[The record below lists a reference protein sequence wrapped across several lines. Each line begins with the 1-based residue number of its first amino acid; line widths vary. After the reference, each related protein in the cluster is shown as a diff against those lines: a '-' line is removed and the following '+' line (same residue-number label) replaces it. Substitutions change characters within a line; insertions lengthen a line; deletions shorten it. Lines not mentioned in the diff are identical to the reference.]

1 MEYKLVGDIM
11 QALQITLGQ
20 GEEVFAEAGAM
31 LYMGPGIDLQAELV
45 FVRHRQHR
53 SLDRVHEALRR
64 RAFRRRSDSSC
75 RSTQARDGCS
85 CTPGKPIRVDTG
97 CIVSMVDT
105 VSYDIQ
111 FAGGVIGDLIAGD

>member
-75 RSTQARDGCS
+75 
-85 CTPGKPIRVDTG
+85 TPGEPIRVDTG